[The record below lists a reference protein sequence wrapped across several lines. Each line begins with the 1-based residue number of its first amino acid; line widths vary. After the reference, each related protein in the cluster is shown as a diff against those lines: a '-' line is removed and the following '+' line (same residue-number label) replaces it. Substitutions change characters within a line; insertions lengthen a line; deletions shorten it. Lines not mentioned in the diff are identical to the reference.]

1 MEKQAPRRS
10 MSVIMVNRDVTIP
23 FRSNFRMVTR
33 LPAIS
38 LERIQ
43 AAEIFSFIRITAK
56 AVTVAV
62 VAEVV
67 VQEAA
72 LVVGPAAAVVVAE
85 AVAVRVEVV
94 AAAAVALA
102 AAQAE
107 LSAQARPVT
116 G

>member
-67 VQEAA
+67 VPEAA
-72 LVVGPAAAVVVAE
+72 LVVGPAAVGPAAAE

-107 LSAQARPVT
+107 QSAQARPVT
-116 G
+116 